1 MIQAQEIV
9 TRVLAELDAE
19 GSDRYLWEE
28 DFRPAINNTKEWVV
42 AMYNKLFADNKLTEE
57 SLREL
62 TWTGM
67 WKLSSKSRF
76 AFDST
81 HVGRALWS
89 IVAIYPKAE
98 YEAGSSATT
107 LPDEEWGQYD
117 EYRAFIRSRYS
128 AKRITAEERQQAYI
142 NPFAAGSDVFVCE
155 DLLTY
160 AYVNFQDYSSE
171 VYNPHGNPVQA
182 EVEIIPSLPNEYIG
196 MTYLSYPV
204 DVVNITDVIRFPD
217 SMSNLFV
224 QKVANMIAMKEDAVE
239 LRKYTET
246 ELNQLVQLMT

>member
-19 GSDRYLWEE
+19 GSDRYDWEL
-28 DFRPAINNTKEWVV
+28 DFRPAINNTKEWLV

-67 WKLSSKSRF
+67 WKLSNKSRF
-76 AFDST
+76 AFNTTD
-81 HVGRALWS
+81 VGRHLWS

-98 YEAGSSATT
+98 YITKSGAAVLT
-107 LPDEEWGQYD
+107 DEDYGQYD
-117 EYRAFIRSRYS
+117 AERAFTRSKYS
-128 AKRITAEERQQAYI
+128 AKRVTAEERQQAYI

-160 AYVNFQDYSSE
+160 AYVNFQDYHGE
-171 VYNPHGNPVQA
+171 VYDPDGGTIQA
-182 EVEIIPSLPNEYIG
+182 EVELIPALDNEYVA
-196 MTYLSYPV
+196 MTYLSYPE
-204 DVVNITDVIRFPD
+204 DVVDITDTIRFPD
-217 SMSNLFV
+217 AMSNLFV
-224 QKVANMIAMKEDAVE
+224 QKVANMIAIKEDAQE
-239 LRKYTET
+239 LRAYTEQ